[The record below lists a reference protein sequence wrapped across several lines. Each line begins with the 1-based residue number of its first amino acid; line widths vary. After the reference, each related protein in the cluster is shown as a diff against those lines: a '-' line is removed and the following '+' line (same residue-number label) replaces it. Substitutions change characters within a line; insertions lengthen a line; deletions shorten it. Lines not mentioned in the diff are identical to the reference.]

1 MREEQPQDGD
11 PAEAFERLRG
21 EVALMRRAV
30 EGMATERATID
41 VPDYSE
47 TLGRMANNITVI
59 AQRVDI
65 LAKSPALAMTPEQ
78 MTARI
83 NAAGSDARRSDQQI
97 IAEARSG
104 LDQATRQLGSVVVSA
119 RRGDE
124 QNRWLAGAG
133 VGGVIVGMALWV
145 AFAGP
150 IARAMPESWL
160 WPERMAARV
169 VDRPMWDAGQRL
181 MTVANPETWRGIV
194 AGDQIVRA
202 NQDTIEVCRKSAAK
216 AKKPVRCTIRVASAS

>member
-1 MREEQPQDGD
+1 MSEEQPQDGD
-11 PAEAFERLRG
+11 AAEAFERLRG

-41 VPDYSE
+41 APDYSE
-47 TLGRMANNITVI
+47 TLGRMANNITAI

-65 LAKSPALAMTPEQ
+65 LAKSPALGMTPEQ

-83 NAAGSDARRSDQQI
+83 TAAGSDARRSDQQI
-97 IAEARSG
+97 IAEASSG
-104 LDQATRQLGSVVVSA
+104 LDQATRQLAGVVASA
-119 RRGDE
+119 RCGDE

-133 VGGVIVGMALWV
+133 IGGAIVGMALWV

-150 IARAMPESWL
+150 IARAVPESWL
-160 WPERMAARV
+160 WPERIAARA

-181 MTVANPETWRGIV
+181 MTVANPEAWRGIV

-202 NQDTIEVCRKSAAK
+202 NQDTIERCRKAATK
-216 AKKPVRCTIRVASAS
+216 AKKSTRCTIRVGADS